1 MTLLGVERAVNDHGV
16 RSTRTYPPFVQCPSC
31 SAELPVGARFCS
43 SCGHALFAPADERRI
58 VTMLFADLV
67 GFTSLS
73 EKIDPEHVKNIVDRC
88 FERLAAD
95 ITSYG
100 GRVDKIVGDAVVA
113 LFGAPVAHEDDAER
127 AIRAALQMQ
136 CSLGEE
142 AGSIG
147 ADLRMRI
154 GINTG
159 EVLVGALRAGG
170 DYTAMGDVVNT
181 ASRLQTHAKPG
192 QVVVGEETFLA
203 TANIF
208 RFESLGLLTTRGRE
222 EPVRAWVAHEALTAP
237 GRRPRRSE
245 SPLVGRD
252 AEVELL
258 CSAFRTAINYR
269 RPHLALLVGEAGMG
283 KSRLAEHVV
292 KRVAEEERALLLV
305 GRSRPYG
312 EANVWWPIADALRGH
327 CGISP
332 THDVNEARARTLD
345 AVAKSLGQVE
355 SADVARTTDALLYLM
370 GYEGR
375 LDDVEPARARI
386 EIHSGMRAFL
396 EGLASQHP
404 TLLVISDVQWA
415 DGIVLELIDSLLERL
430 HRIPL
435 VILLTARPELEAEW
449 RPTSG
454 RHNLVVL
461 NLDPLD
467 ARATHEMLT
476 SLLGRDL
483 DPIVRDALIE
493 RSGGNP
499 LFLEE
504 LVAIL
509 AESGEL
515 DERGLERVSSLP
527 ATLRGLVAARLDALP
542 SGERAVLDD
551 AAVVGRRGPIAA
563 LVTLGESRGASGT
576 VRAAVD
582 ALSSKE
588 LLDIDEPYF
597 EFVSDLVREV
607 AYGTLTKAERARR
620 HAAVGAWIEGLTAE
634 TERTDEFLD
643 SLARHYATSAQ
654 LAAELGGVVGVP
666 DDITERALD
675 ALERAAE
682 RAEDRELHMD
692 SRRSWD
698 MMLTILGDTPSARR
712 RHALI
717 GRGRADMWLRRNAES
732 HVDLD
737 TALAEANAVGDR
749 LAVARARNVEGELL
763 RNEGRYEE
771 SLQVLDEALDLFRQ
785 LGDRRGEAAALRRM
799 GMTHLFS
806 GDHDI
811 AEPLLHDALTA
822 FQDIGSRKGVA
833 WANQNLA
840 WIAFLRGESDVAE
853 ERLQRAVS
861 MFDDI
866 GDFGGLAWARG
877 LLAWVY
883 FTRGRLREAE
893 QLASHQIREA
903 REQGDRWAFAMMSVL
918 LASAQHWQGHINESV
933 DGLETARQV
942 FIDIGD
948 HWGQLRAVMPLA
960 RGLQAIG
967 KREEADIVVAEAE
980 AIVAHYADASSE
992 RVMPMILATELAIQ
1006 RGDGETA
1013 LRLIERSSETREWD
1027 SASPG
1032 GNESTVNRAVAL
1044 AMTGRALDAIPILQ
1058 SAARQVSDVGPAG
1071 NVLSAY
1077 ALVLAAGG
1085 NTDEA
1090 RVQSAAVAALDGG
1103 SYFDHTIA
1111 ALADA
1116 CAAAAQRDKVGALD
1130 ALDRADER
1138 VSVTDDELG
1147 KAIAQLARARVLQA
1161 VGADNADEVLGV
1173 ARAALTELSVGGEG
1187 WDTVFRLATGLE
1199 APAAA

>member
-1 MTLLGVERAVNDHGV
+1 MTTTDHGLRV
-16 RSTRTYPPFVQCPSC
+16 PHTYPPAVQCPSC
-31 SAELPVGARFCS
+31 SAEVPAGARFCS
-43 SCGHALFAPADERRI
+43 SCGHALFAPADERRV
-58 VTMLFADLV
+58 VTVLFADLV

-73 EKIDPEHVKNIVDRC
+73 EKVDPEHVKNIVDRC

-95 ITSYG
+95 IGAYG

-127 AIRAALQMQ
+127 AVRAGLEMQ
-136 CSLGEE
+136 RSL
-142 AGSIG
+142 ADQAAAIG

-181 ASRLQTHAKPG
+181 ASRLQTNAAAG
-192 QVVVGEETFLA
+192 QVVVGEETYLA
-203 TANIF
+203 TANVF
-208 RFESLGLLTTRGRE
+208 RYESLGLLTARGRE
-222 EPVRAWVAHEALTAP
+222 EQVRAWVAHEALTAP

-252 AEVELL
+252 GEVELL
-258 CSAFRTAINYR
+258 CSAFRTGINYR

-292 KRVAEEERALLLV
+292 ANVASSERCLVLV

-327 CGISP
+327 CGIAP
-332 THDVNEARARTLD
+332 THDAAEARARCLH
-345 AVAKSLGQVE
+345 AVASALGEVE
-355 SADVARTTDALLYLM
+355 SADVARTADALLYLM

-375 LDDVEPARARI
+375 LDDVEPARARG
-386 EIHSGMRAFL
+386 EIHAGMRAFL

-415 DGIVLELIDSLLERL
+415 DELVLELVDSLLERL

-435 VILLTARPELEAEW
+435 VVLLTARPELEQRW
-449 RPTSG
+449 RPTPG

-467 ARATHEMLT
+467 DDATGEMLT
-476 SLLGRDL
+476 SLLGRDV
-483 DPIVRDALIE
+483 DQRVREALIE

-509 AESGEL
+509 AESG
-515 DERGLERVSSLP
+515 DLEKGADRVSSLP

-542 SGERAVLDD
+542 SGERAVLED
-551 AAVVGRRGPIAA
+551 AAVVGRRGPVAA
-563 LVTLGESRGASGT
+563 LVALGQSRGAAGT

-582 ALSSKE
+582 ALVAKD
-588 LLDIDEPYF
+588 LLDLDEVYV

-620 HAAVGAWIEGLTAE
+620 HAAVGAWVESIVAE
-634 TERTDEFLD
+634 TERSDEFLD
-643 SLARHYATSAQ
+643 NLARHYATSAE
-654 LAAELGGVVGVP
+654 LTAELGGVVGVP
-666 DDITERALD
+666 DDLTERALE
-675 ALERAAE
+675 ALERAAD

-692 SRRSWD
+692 ALRSWD
-698 MMLTILGDTPSARR
+698 QMLRILGDEASARR
-712 RHALI
+712 RHALV
-717 GRGRADMWLRRNAES
+717 GRGRARMWLRRNAEARA
-732 HVDLD
+732 DLD
-737 TALAEANAVGDR
+737 MAVAEATDAGDR
-749 LAVARARNVEGELL
+749 LAVARARTVEGELL

-771 SLQVLDEALDLFRQ
+771 SLAVLEEALALWRE
-785 LGDRRGEAAALRRM
+785 LGDRRGEASALRRM

-811 AEPLLHDALTA
+811 AEPLLLDALHA

-853 ERLQRAVS
+853 ERLERAES

-866 GDFGGLAWARG
+866 GDWGGLGWARG

-883 FTRGRLREAE
+883 FTRGMLREAE
-893 QLASHQIREA
+893 ELASKQIAEA
-903 REQGDRWAFAMMSVL
+903 EESGDRWALGMMTVL
-918 LASAQHWQGHINESV
+918 LASAQHWQGNINASV
-933 DGLETARQV
+933 EALEHARQI
-942 FIDIGD
+942 FMDIGD
-948 HWGQLRAVMPLA
+948 HWGQLRAIVPLA

-967 KREEADIVVAEAE
+967 QREEAELLLVDAE
-980 AIVAHYADASSE
+980 AIVDHYPSGSNE
-992 RVMPMILATELAIQ
+992 RLMPAFLGTELAIQ
-1006 RGDGETA
+1006 RGDGKAA
-1013 LRLIERSSETREWD
+1013 LDLMDRAFEAARTEWD
-1027 SASPG
+1027 PTSPG
-1032 GNESTVNRAVAL
+1032 GGENVVNRALALSMVGRVA
-1044 AMTGRALDAIPILQ
+1044 DAVPLLR
-1058 SAARQVSDVGPAG
+1058 SAAGLVRDVGPSA

-1077 ALVLAAGG
+1077 ALVLAAAGDVEG
-1085 NTDEA
+1085 A
-1090 RVQSAAVAALDGG
+1090 RAQAARVAALDGG
-1103 SYFDHTIA
+1103 TYLDHAT
-1111 ALADA
+1111 ALMAES
-1116 CAAAAQRDKVGALD
+1116 CAAAAAGDVDGALAALD
-1130 ALDRADER
+1130 ATDQR
-1138 VSVTDDELG
+1138 VSPTDDDLV
-1147 KAIAQLARARVLQA
+1147 KAIAQLARARVLA
-1161 VGADNADEVLGV
+1161 AIGSPGADEVLAV
-1173 ARAALTELSVGGEG
+1173 AGAALAALAVDAQG
-1187 WDTVFRLATGLE
+1187 WDAVFLAATGPVR
-1199 APAAA
+1199 PAS